1 MTSTPSQNKRVR
13 VPASP
18 ESFDPE
24 SVLPR
29 IQHLLDAEDPDINDP
44 AFPLLAQ
51 YEKWQ
56 RQEWRKRSDY
66 KSALGADAGVQMQ
79 EAQRMWEIGR
89 LESESTD
96 FMLIHTKEA
105 LRLFIG
111 RGADPDGK
119 VARIPGAKSVGSAL
133 RSLWIASGQDNPY
146 ADWALLMA
154 EQGLGERM
162 ERLEQAREA
171 VLAKLKALEE
181 RGLHISLL
189 RSQNPVKLDLGFKSP
204 YGFLVAQ
211 LVVSFDHYVRAIKT
225 LQARDLLGADEARV
239 ELRSQ
244 QRPLRGLFDQILR
257 QQSLL
262 MRPVF
267 AHLKRA
273 DFAAAS
279 VDTQKRVAELAEL
292 WPGLP
297 EPILRAELLPRHA
310 RRPQE
315 RPAPVESSDGSA
327 GEGLL

>member
-1 MTSTPSQNKRVR
+1 MTSAPTPKKRYR
-13 VPASP
+13 VAAQP
-18 ESFDPE
+18 ESFDPDA
-24 SVLPR
+24 VLPR

-44 AFPLLAQ
+44 AFPLLAR

-56 RQEWRKRSDY
+56 REEWRKRSDY
-66 KSALGADAGVQMQ
+66 QSSLGADAGVPMQ

-89 LESESTD
+89 LEAESAD

-133 RSLWIASGQDNPY
+133 RALWIASGQDNPY

-162 ERLEQAREA
+162 ETLKKAREA
-171 VLAKLKALEE
+171 VLGQLRALEDE
-181 RGLHISLL
+181 GLHISLL
-189 RSQNPVKLDLGFKSP
+189 RSQSPVKLDLGFKSP

-211 LVVSFDHYVRAIKT
+211 LVVSFDHYVRAVKT
-225 LQARDLLGADEARV
+225 LQARDLLGADEARL
-239 ELRSQ
+239 ELRAQ
-244 QRPLRGLFDQILR
+244 LRPLRGLFDQILR

-262 MRPVF
+262 LRPAF
-267 AHLKRA
+267 AHIRRA
-273 DFAAAS
+273 DFSTSS
-279 VDTQKRVAELAEL
+279 VDTRKRVEELAEL

-297 EPILRAELLPRHA
+297 EPILRADLLPRHA
-310 RRPQE
+310 RRTQG
-315 RPAPVESSDGSA
+315 RPAPVESSDNAG